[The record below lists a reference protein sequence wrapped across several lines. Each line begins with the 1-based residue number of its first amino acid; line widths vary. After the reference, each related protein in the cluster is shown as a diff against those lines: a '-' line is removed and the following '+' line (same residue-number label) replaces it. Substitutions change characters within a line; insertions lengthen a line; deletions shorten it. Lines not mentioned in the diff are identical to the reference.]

1 MNRPFS
7 IKYDWNDFSN
17 TSGLT
22 PYQKHRIKK
31 RYEQAVRD
39 AIQKTIDQ
47 SIEDRV
53 ERRNEL
59 EAHSNPNE
67 PFRLDIGG
75 EG

>member
-17 TSGLT
+17 TSDLT
-22 PYQKHRIKK
+22 QYQKYRIKK

-47 SIEDRV
+47 SIEDRNK
-53 ERRNEL
+53 RRDEL
-59 EAHSNPNE
+59 ESHNNPDE